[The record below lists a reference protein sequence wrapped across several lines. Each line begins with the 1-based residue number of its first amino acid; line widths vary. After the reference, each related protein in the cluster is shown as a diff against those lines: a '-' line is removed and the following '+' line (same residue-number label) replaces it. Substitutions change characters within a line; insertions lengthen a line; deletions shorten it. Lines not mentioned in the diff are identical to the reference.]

1 MLSIDCAIAV
11 WELKIGALT
20 NESVIDPNFHPIA
33 NEDERLEE
41 TRYKLCVT
49 IVVRYNLYELW
60 KPFFDCSN
68 NCDKLWTVP
77 AKTI

>member
-1 MLSIDCAIAV
+1 
-11 WELKIGALT
+11 LKIGALT

-49 IVVRYNLYELW
+49 IVVRYNLYEL
-60 KPFFDCSN
+60 
-68 NCDKLWTVP
+68 
-77 AKTI
+77 